1 MEDYNKKIDKM
12 AEDFVEKFGFVEET
26 REVMKHAYCI
36 GAREVYT
43 DLIANGRIKTD
54 TELS

>member
-1 MEDYNKKIDKM
+1 MEDYNKKIDEM